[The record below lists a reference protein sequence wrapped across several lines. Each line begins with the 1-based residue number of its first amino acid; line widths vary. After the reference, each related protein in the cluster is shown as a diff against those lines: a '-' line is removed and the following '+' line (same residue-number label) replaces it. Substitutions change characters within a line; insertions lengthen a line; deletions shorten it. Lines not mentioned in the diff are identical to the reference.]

1 MIDPRSSKAIL
12 ESLSKI
18 LKIKINLEQLTK
30 KIKESSELINQVEE
44 MKTNTEGIEYSNRD
58 NSKEYIN

>member
-1 MIDPRSSKAIL
+1 MIDPKSSKAIL

-44 MKTNTEGIEYSNRD
+44 MKTNIEGIEYSNRD